1 MATMTL
7 GTYTF
12 ARNPSDMSLVK
23 AKRVVNPIE
32 TVGGLETLSFG
43 MYYAGQRVSVKW
55 NYCPVSVWA
64 QLVSLEAADASQSFV
79 PGDGH
84 TYNVQILSLSGEYY
98 ADTAASATWRKN
110 VELVLVIESLV
121 S

>member
-1 MATMTL
+1 MATMSL

-12 ARNPSDMSLVK
+12 ARNPSGMTLVK
-23 AKRVVNPIE
+23 QKRRVRPVE

-43 MYYAGQRVSVKW
+43 MFYAGQQVVVKW
-55 NYCPVSVWA
+55 NYCPVSVWS
-64 QLVSLEAADASQSFV
+64 QLATLEADDVSKAFA

-84 TYNVQILSLSGEYY
+84 TYNVQIVSLNGEYY
-98 ADTAASATWRKN
+98 ADTASSATWRKN
-110 VELVLVIESLV
+110 VELVLVVESLV